1 MSTAQPIPIDRSQHQ
16 PSPMTFFQ
24 TMHGYQA
31 TAALMAAIALDVF
44 THLAIRGSATAAELA
59 ADCQAAPKGIRV
71 LCDYLTIGGLLSKT
85 APSPDWSTH
94 RWANTPDSQM
104 FLDRRSP
111 ASVAESV
118 AFLGHQG
125 MMPIAHEL
133 IAAVRRGGGV
143 HAPHGDVM
151 LAEESAVWVDFA
163 RTMVPIVLP
172 AGDRLPELL
181 GLAQAGPVRVL
192 DVAAGHGMFG
202 IRCAQANPQAHV
214 TALDWKNVLE
224 VAKENAQ
231 KFGVA
236 DRCATIPGS
245 AFDVEWG
252 SGYDVVLLTNF
263 LHHFDGKECE
273 DVLRKTRAA
282 LKPGGRVAILE
293 FVPNDDRVTPPPA
306 AAFAMIM
313 LRETPGGDA
322 YTLRELRAMLEN
334 TGFKDVQATALEP
347 HPETWVVARS

>member
-1 MSTAQPIPIDRSQHQ
+1 MSTATPAVP
-16 PSPMTFFQ
+16 PSPMMFFQ
-24 TMHGYQA
+24 TIHAYQA
-31 TAALMAAIALDVF
+31 TAALMAGIALDVF
-44 THLAIRGSATAAELA
+44 THLAIRGTATAAELA
-59 ADCQAAPKGIRV
+59 AACQGTSRGMRI
-71 LCDYLTIGGLLSKT
+71 LCDYLTIGGLLTKS
-85 APSPDWSTH
+85 APTPDWNTH
-94 RWANTPDSQM
+94 RWSNTPDSQM
-104 FLDRRSP
+104 FLDARSP
-111 ASVAESV
+111 ATLVGSV

-133 IAAVRRGGGV
+133 IAAVRRGGTV
-143 HAPHGDVM
+143 HPGAGSVEDENP
-151 LAEESAVWVDFA
+151 AWVDFA

-181 GLAQAGPVRVL
+181 GLAQAGPVRIL

-231 KFGVA
+231 KFGVG
-236 DRCATIPGS
+236 DRYATIPGS
-245 AFDVEWG
+245 AFNVDWG
-252 SGYDVVLLTNF
+252 AAYDVVLLTNF
-263 LHHFDGKECE
+263 LHHFDAQTNE
-273 DVLRKTRAA
+273 DLLRKTRAA
-282 LKPGGRVAILE
+282 LKPGGKVAILE

-322 YTLRELRAMLEN
+322 YTLRELSGMLAN
-334 TGFKDVQATALEP
+334 AGFKDVQATSLAP
-347 HPETWVVARS
+347 HPETWVVARA